1 LDGSATTSWQTLHAG
16 TQLRFDAA
24 ACLPLRHRAG
34 GCSACAD
41 SCPAGVIRLQDET
54 LEVAPDCLGCG
65 QCSARCPMG
74 ALAIAGFTV
83 AAEPATPTVTVEC
96 WRVPAAK
103 RASGAVAV
111 PCLGGLTAA
120 WLLEQAAVADGQA
133 PVLLDRGWCADCPAG
148 GGDTHPAVT
157 ALALCGDL
165 MESMGLPLDRRPRL
179 EAQPLPRE
187 SMSPVT
193 PTADGEI
200 RLSRRA
206 FLGNVAG
213 RVAERSAVPIAQS
226 APAVTVRLARPP
238 HASRARQRLLDAV
251 RVLAEQTG
259 LPVPRSLF
267 RTVEVSER
275 CGNHQVCAATC
286 PTGALFAWR
295 GDAASGTG
303 FAPDRCIDCGACE
316 RACPEQALRFA
327 DPWDDGYSSGRPRR
341 LTRFEARRCTDCE
354 GPFTA
359 RASDDTRCDACAKSQ
374 ALVQDVFHQLF
385 STRPAPTAS
394 AEAWS
399 DPARHSATGRAR
411 TI

>member
-1 LDGSATTSWQTLHAG
+1 LDGSPTTSWQTLHAG

-24 ACLPLRHRAG
+24 ACLPLRYRAG
-34 GCSACAD
+34 GCSVCAD

-54 LEVAPDCLGCG
+54 LAVAPDCLGCG
-65 QCSARCPMG
+65 RCGALCPMG
-74 ALAIAGFTV
+74 ALEIAGFAV
-83 AAEPATPTVTVEC
+83 VAEPATPALTVEC
-96 WRVPAAK
+96 WRVPAAQ
-103 RASGAVAV
+103 RASAAVAV

-120 WLLEQAAVADGQA
+120 WLLEQVAVADGQA
-133 PVLLDRGWCADCPAG
+133 PVLVDRGWCADCPAG
-148 GGDTHPAVT
+148 GGDTHPAAA
-157 ALALCGDL
+157 ALAQCGDL

-179 EAQPLPRE
+179 ASQPLPRE
-187 SMSPVT
+187 WEAPVT
-193 PTADGEI
+193 PTAEGEI

-206 FLGNVAG
+206 FFGSVAD
-213 RVAERSAVPIAQS
+213 RVADRAAAPTTAQM
-226 APAVTVRLARPP
+226 TVRLARPP
-238 HASRARQRLLDAV
+238 HASHARQRLLDAV
-251 RVLAEQTG
+251 RALAEQTG

-295 GDAASGTG
+295 GDLASGTG

-316 RACPEQALRFA
+316 RACPQQALHLA
-327 DPWDDGYSSGRPRR
+327 DPWDDAYSSGRPRR

-354 GPFTA
+354 RPFTA
-359 RASDDTRCDACAKSQ
+359 RASGDTRCDACAKSQ

-385 STRPAPTAS
+385 SARPAPSAS

-399 DPARHSATGRAR
+399 EPARRAATDRAR

>member
-1 LDGSATTSWQTLHAG
+1 MDGSATSSWQTLHADR
-16 TQLRFDAA
+16 QLRFDAT

-34 GCSACAD
+34 GCSVCAD

-54 LEVAPDCLGCG
+54 PEVAPDCLGCG

-74 ALAIAGFTV
+74 ALEITGFAV
-83 AAEPATPTVTVEC
+83 AAERATPALKVEC
-96 WRVPAAK
+96 WRVPAAQ

-111 PCLGGLTAA
+111 PCLGGLTTA
-120 WLLEQAAVADGQA
+120 WLLEQAAAADGRA

-148 GGDTHPAVT
+148 GGDTHPAAT
-157 ALALCGDL
+157 ALAQCGDL

-179 EAQPLPRE
+179 ESQPLPRE
-187 SMSPVT
+187 WGAPVT

-206 FLGNVAG
+206 FFGSVAG
-213 RVAERSAVPIAQS
+213 RVTERATVSM
-226 APAVTVRLARPP
+226 APAAAEVTVRLARPP
-238 HASRARQRLLDAV
+238 HASRARQRLLDAA
-251 RVLAEQTG
+251 RALAERTG

-267 RTVEVSER
+267 RAVEVSDR

-295 GDAASGTG
+295 GDAATGTG
-303 FAPDRCIDCGACE
+303 FAPDRCIACGACE
-316 RACPEQALRFA
+316 RACPQQALRLA
-327 DPWDDGYSSGRPRR
+327 DPWDDGFSSSKPMR
-341 LTRFEARRCTDCE
+341 LTRFETRRCIECE
-354 GPFTA
+354 RPFTA
-359 RASDDTRCDACAKSQ
+359 RASETRCDACAKSQ

-385 STRPAPTAS
+385 SASAAPTAS

-399 DPARHSATGRAR
+399 EPGRRAAPGRAS